1 MIIIDT
7 NVVSELVSPR
17 PDPRFVRWFDR
28 HVGRDL
34 FLTATI
40 VGELVRG
47 VAILPDGRRKRELT
61 ASIMDVIL
69 LDFGQFVVP
78 FDRLAAYE
86 WGELVAQQQHRGR
99 SLSYAD
105 SQIAAVCLAHDAA
118 LATRNTS
125 DFEGLGVNLID
136 PWA

>member
-7 NVVSELVSPR
+7 NVVSELASR
-17 PDPRFVRWFDR
+17 RQDPRFVLWFDR

-34 FLTATI
+34 FLTATV

-47 VAILPDGRRKRELT
+47 VALLPQGRRKDELT
-61 ASIMDVIL
+61 TSVIDMIL
-69 LDFGQFVVP
+69 QDFADFVVP

-86 WGELVAQQQHRGR
+86 WGYLAAQQKNLGR
-99 SLSYAD
+99 TLSFGD
-105 SQIAAVCLAHDAA
+105 SQIAAVCLAKGAS

-125 DFEGLGVNLID
+125 DFEGLGIDLID

>member
-7 NVVSELVSPR
+7 NVVSELTRKNQHPQ
-17 PDPRFVRWFDR
+17 FVLWFDR

-34 FLTATI
+34 FLTSTI

-47 VAILPDGRRKRELT
+47 VAILPEGKRKRDLT
-61 ASIMDVIL
+61 VSVMEMIL
-69 LDFGQFVVP
+69 QDFAQFVVP

-86 WGELVAQQQHRGR
+86 WGVLVAEQQLRGR
-99 SLSYAD
+99 TLGFAD
-105 SQIAAVCLAHDAA
+105 SQIAAVCLAQGAS
-118 LATRNTS
+118 LATRNTR
-125 DFEGLGVNLID
+125 DFEGLGLDLID

>member
-7 NVVSELVSPR
+7 NVVSELVSKNPH
-17 PDPRFVRWFDR
+17 PRFVLWFDR
-28 HVGRDL
+28 HVGYDL

-47 VAILPDGRRKRELT
+47 VAILPDGKRKRDLT
-61 ASIMDVIL
+61 VSVMEMIL
-69 LDFGQFVVP
+69 QDFAQFVVP

-86 WGELVAQQQHRGR
+86 WGELVADQQLRGR
-99 SLSYAD
+99 TLSFAD
-105 SQIAAVCLAHDAA
+105 SQIAAVCLAQGAS

-125 DFEGLGVNLID
+125 DFEGLGLDLID